1 MIIKL
6 HDSNVTNLY
15 WQCSDPLLQ
24 ISASAITI
32 KDEARKQIYLQILS
46 DKFCMGIISSIID
59 GPKTAVEIAKTTSI
73 PISTVYRRLQFLQ
86 ENKLLK
92 ITGGIGKDG
101 KYFLYQSRIKGFS
114 TVFNG
119 KSLEI
124 TVTPNLNF
132 TIL

>member
-1 MIIKL
+1 MQISQPIKL
-6 HDSNVTNLY
+6 IVDNE
-15 WQCSDPLLQ
+15 
-24 ISASAITI
+24 
-32 KDEARKQIYLQILS
+32 KKKIYLQVLS
-46 DKFCMGIISSIID
+46 DHFCLAIISDIISN
-59 GPKTAVEIAKTTSI
+59 PKTAVDISKNTKI

-101 KYFLYQSRIKGFS
+101 KYFLYQSRIKVFS
-114 TVFNG
+114 TIFNG

-124 TVTPNLNF
+124 TVTSNLNF

>member
-1 MIIKL
+1 MQISQPIKL
-6 HDSNVTNLY
+6 IVDNE
-15 WQCSDPLLQ
+15 
-24 ISASAITI
+24 
-32 KDEARKQIYLQILS
+32 KKKIYLQVLS
-46 DKFCMGIISSIID
+46 DHFCLAIISDIITN
-59 GPKTAVEIAKTTSI
+59 PKTAVDISKNTKI

-114 TVFNG
+114 TIFNG

-124 TVTPNLNF
+124 TVTSNLNF

>member
-1 MIIKL
+1 MQISQPIKL
-6 HDSNVTNLY
+6 IVDNE
-15 WQCSDPLLQ
+15 
-24 ISASAITI
+24 
-32 KDEARKQIYLQILS
+32 KKKIYLQVLS
-46 DKFCMGIISSIID
+46 DHFCLAIISDIISN
-59 GPKTAVEIAKTTSI
+59 PKTAVDISKNTKI

-119 KSLEI
+119 ESLEI
-124 TVTPNLNF
+124 TVTSNLNF

>member
-1 MIIKL
+1 M
-6 HDSNVTNLY
+6 
-15 WQCSDPLLQ
+15 
-24 ISASAITI
+24 
-32 KDEARKQIYLQILS
+32 LS
-46 DKFCMGIISSIID
+46 DHFCLTIISNIISI
-59 GPKTAVEIAKTTSI
+59 PKTAVDISKDTKI

-101 KYFLYQSRIKGFS
+101 KYFLYQSRMKGFS

-124 TVTPNLNF
+124 TVTSNLNF

>member
-1 MIIKL
+1 MQISQPIKL
-6 HDSNVTNLY
+6 IVDNE
-15 WQCSDPLLQ
+15 
-24 ISASAITI
+24 
-32 KDEARKQIYLQILS
+32 KKKIYLQVLS
-46 DKFCMGIISSIID
+46 DHFCLAIISDIISN
-59 GPKTAVEIAKTTSI
+59 PKTAVDISKNTKI

-114 TVFNG
+114 TIFNG

-124 TVTPNLNF
+124 TVTSNLNF

>member
-1 MIIKL
+1 MII
-6 HDSNVTNLY
+6 
-15 WQCSDPLLQ
+15 LLQ
-24 ISASAITI
+24 ISQPVRSII
-32 KDEARKQIYLQILS
+32 DNEKKKIYLQVLS
-46 DKFCMGIISSIID
+46 DHFCLTIISDIINN
-59 GPKTAVEIAKTTSI
+59 PKTAVGISRDTKI

>member
-1 MIIKL
+1 MQISQPIKL
-6 HDSNVTNLY
+6 VVNNE
-15 WQCSDPLLQ
+15 
-24 ISASAITI
+24 
-32 KDEARKQIYLQILS
+32 KKKIYLQVLS
-46 DKFCMGIISSIID
+46 DHFCLAIISDIISN
-59 GPKTAVEIAKTTSI
+59 PKTAVDISKDTEI

>member
-1 MIIKL
+1 MQISQPIKL
-6 HDSNVTNLY
+6 IVDNE
-15 WQCSDPLLQ
+15 
-24 ISASAITI
+24 
-32 KDEARKQIYLQILS
+32 KKKIYLQVLS
-46 DKFCMGIISSIID
+46 DHFCLAIISDIISN
-59 GPKTAVEIAKTTSI
+59 PKTAVDISKNTKI

>member
-1 MIIKL
+1 MQISTTTTTLI
-6 HDSNVTNLY
+6 DEPERQQVF
-15 WQCSDPLLQ
+15 LQ
-24 ISASAITI
+24 IISDQFSMRIISAII
-32 KDEARKQIYLQILS
+32 PEA
-46 DKFCMGIISSIID
+46 
-59 GPKTAVEIAKTTSI
+59 KTAVQIGKETNI

-124 TVTPNLNF
+124 TVTANLNF